1 MDGSF
6 TSEGKRMAVAP
17 KRTAKRLRPAD
28 RKHHYRVLQRA
39 GAAMSPPSV
48 PGSAFRLSA
57 NGGELIAMAI

>member
-1 MDGSF
+1 
-6 TSEGKRMAVAP
+6 MAVAP